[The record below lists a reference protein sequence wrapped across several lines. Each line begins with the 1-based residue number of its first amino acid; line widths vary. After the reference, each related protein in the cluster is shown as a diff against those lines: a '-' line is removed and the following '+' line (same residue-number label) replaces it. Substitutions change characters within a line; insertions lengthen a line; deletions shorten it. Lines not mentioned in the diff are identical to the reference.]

1 MGFFSRLFR
10 RRKGLGKGFAEDPSL
25 AALLDAVLEG
35 CEYVLGAGD
44 GAALILAAEA
54 RRYPGKEFLA
64 CEPGSEKCHDVGNRA
79 EGIKNLY
86 LHNRTPADFLD
97 LLARDKP
104 YLFGRD
110 ALFFLS
116 ALGGGG
122 ERRLFEEIAFVAG
135 RFQACFLL
143 LSGLKVP
150 DRDEFAYATHRGREC
165 SLKNVAPCLAGTAGV
180 LHLPAY
186 PVKPSRRRVF
196 KGWGLFCLGRNAE
209 FVFPEPLVPLVQR
222 LPWGGDIA
230 FPDSSP
236 PVQSD

>member
-1 MGFFSRLFR
+1 MGFFR
-10 RRKGLGKGFAEDPSL
+10 RFFHRRQGLGLGFAEDPAL
-25 AALLDAVLEG
+25 AQVLDAVLEG

-44 GAALILAAEA
+44 GAALTLAAEA

-64 CEPGSEKCHDVGNRA
+64 CEPGPEQCHDVSNRA

-86 LHNRTPADFLD
+86 LHNRTPAEFLD
-97 LLARDKP
+97 ILAQDKP

-110 ALFFLS
+110 TLFFLS

-122 ERRLFEEIAFVAG
+122 ERRLFEEISFVAG

-143 LSGLKVP
+143 LSGLRVP

-165 SLKNVAPCLAGTAGV
+165 SLKNVRPCLAGAV
-180 LHLPAY
+180 NSLHLPAY
-186 PVKPSRRRVF
+186 AVRPSRRRVL

-209 FVFPEPLVPLVQR
+209 FVFPEPLAGLVR
-222 LPWGGDIA
+222 K
-230 FPDSSP
+230 F
-236 PVQSD
+236 V

>member
-1 MGFFSRLFR
+1 MGLFSRLFR
-10 RRKGLGKGFAEDPSL
+10 RRKRLGKGFAEDPAL
-25 AALLDAVLEG
+25 ASLLDAVLEG

-44 GAALILAAEA
+44 GAALVLAAEA

-64 CEPGSEKCHDVGNRA
+64 CEPGPEKCHDVGNRA

-86 LHNRTPADFLD
+86 LHNRTPADFLE

-104 YLFGRD
+104 YLFSRD
-110 ALFFLS
+110 VLFYLS

-122 ERRLFEEIAFVAG
+122 ERHLFDEISFVAG
-135 RFQACFLL
+135 QFHACFLL

-150 DRDEFAYATHRGREC
+150 ERDEFAYATHRGREC
-165 SLKNVAPCLAGTAGV
+165 SLKNVTPCLAGATGI

-186 PVKPSRRRVF
+186 PVKPSRRRVY

-209 FVFPEPLVPLVQR
+209 FVFPESLAGL
-222 LPWGGDIA
+222 LHKGAWTNGIA
-230 FPDSSP
+230 IPDTSP
-236 PVQSD
+236 PLQSD